1 MDCAAVATYGEQ
13 GRKSRKN
20 EVVDSTA
27 YAQQKVRLA
36 PWLRRATL
44 ACGLLT
50 ATAPWSG
57 ALADVSI
64 ADALSLVG
72 QGRYAEAREILEP
85 MLRQQPDSPEV
96 RLLHG
101 VLEARQGNLAD
112 AVVVFEGLRTDHP
125 TMFEAHNNLA
135 VLYARVG
142 RLDDARDA
150 LVAASELRSDP
161 VVYANLGDVYMK
173 LAERAYKRAHE
184 LRDADPATAEE
195 GGQAFAASEPEQTK
209 DEPPAVVEPEQ
220 TTDEPP
226 ATAAPV
232 EAGHDGDA
240 EAAEAEAEDPPSPAE
255 PEAAPDQGSGA
266 ACVRAGWF
274 EERAAAGDAADWM
287 RSAGAEAVEIRQEE
301 QQVIKNYQVYLPP
314 ASSREAARS
323 TANELRDKG
332 VSDIWIIDRGTQAN
346 GISLGVYRS
355 KGNTNRRVAQMEE
368 LGYSVLT
375 TANMKT
381 VTMYAVEAE
390 AAGDHSAVE
399 DAWNDRFQDYAIR
412 RVDCAD

>member
-1 MDCAAVATYGEQ
+1 M
-13 GRKSRKN
+13 
-20 EVVDSTA
+20 DSTA
-27 YAQQKVRLA
+27 YAQQKVRRA
-36 PWLRRATL
+36 PWLRRAAL

-50 ATAPWSG
+50 ATTPWSG

-72 QGRYAEAREILEP
+72 QGRFAEAREILEP

-96 RLLHG
+96 QLLHG

-150 LVAASELRSDP
+150 LVAASELRPDP

-184 LRDADPATAEE
+184 LRDADLPTAEE
-195 GGQAFAASEPEQTK
+195 GGQASAGSEPEQ
-209 DEPPAVVEPEQ
+209 A
-220 TTDEPP
+220 TDEPP
-226 ATAAPV
+226 AAAAPV
-232 EAGHDGDA
+232 VAQPDRDA
-240 EAAEAEAEDPPSPAE
+240 EAAETEEPPSPAE
-255 PEAAPDQGSGA
+255 PETAPDQVSSVV
-266 ACVRAGWF
+266 CIRAGWF

-287 RSAGAEAVEIRQEE
+287 RSAGAEAVAIRQEE
-301 QQVIKNYQVYLPP
+301 QQVIRNYQVYLPP
-314 ASSREAARS
+314 ASSREAAKS

-332 VSDIWIIDRGTQAN
+332 VSDIWIIDRGAQAN

-381 VTMYAVEAE
+381 VTRYAVEAE
-390 AAGDHSAVE
+390 GAGDHSALE
-399 DAWNDRFQDYAIR
+399 DAWNDKFQDYAIR
-412 RVDCAD
+412 RVDCADRS

>member
-1 MDCAAVATYGEQ
+1 MDCAAVATYGER
-13 GRKSRKN
+13 GRQSRKI

-27 YAQQKVRLA
+27 FAQQKARSA
-36 PWLRRATL
+36 PWLRRAAL
-44 ACGLLT
+44 ACGLLI
-50 ATAPWSG
+50 AGAPWSG

-96 RLLHG
+96 QLLHG
-101 VLEARQGNLAD
+101 VVEARQGNLAD
-112 AVVVFEGLRTDHP
+112 AVVIFEGLRADHP
-125 TMFEAHNNLA
+125 AMFEAHNNLA

-150 LVAASELRSDP
+150 LVAASELRPDP

-195 GGQAFAASEPEQTK
+195 GGQAAAVSEPEQAT
-209 DEPPAVVEPEQ
+209 DAPPAV
-220 TTDEPP
+220 
-226 ATAAPV
+226 AAPV
-232 EAGHDGDA
+232 EAERDHDT
-240 EAAEAEAEDPPSPAE
+240 EAAEAEEPPSPAE
-255 PEAAPDQGSGA
+255 PEAAPDQVSGV

-274 EERAAAGDAADWM
+274 EERAAAGDAAEWM
-287 RSAGAEAVEIRQEE
+287 RSAGAEAVAIRQEE
-301 QQVIKNYQVYLPP
+301 QQVIRNYQVYLPP
-314 ASSREAARS
+314 ASSREAARA
-323 TANELRDKG
+323 TANELRDRG
-332 VSDIWIIDRGTQAN
+332 VSDIWIIDRGAQVN

-355 KGNTNRRVAQMEE
+355 KANTNRRVAQMEE
-368 LGYSVLT
+368 LGYAVLT

-381 VTMYAVEAE
+381 VTRYAIEAE
-390 AAGDHSAVE
+390 AAGDHSALE
-399 DAWNDRFQDYAIR
+399 DAWNDRFQDYAIG
-412 RVDCAD
+412 RVDCAERT

>member
-1 MDCAAVATYGEQ
+1 
-13 GRKSRKN
+13 
-20 EVVDSTA
+20 
-27 YAQQKVRLA
+27 
-36 PWLRRATL
+36 
-44 ACGLLT
+44 
-50 ATAPWSG
+50 
-57 ALADVSI
+57 
-64 ADALSLVG
+64 
-72 QGRYAEAREILEP
+72 
-85 MLRQQPDSPEV
+85 MLRQQPDSPDV

-150 LVAASELRSDP
+150 LVAASELRPDP

-184 LRDADPATAEE
+184 LRDAEPATLGE
-195 GGQAFAASEPEQTK
+195 GGQASAGSEPEQTT

-220 TTDEPP
+220 TKDEPP
-226 ATAAPV
+226 AAAAPV
-232 EAGHDGDA
+232 VAERDRDA
-240 EAAEAEAEDPPSPAE
+240 EAAEAEEPPSPAE
-255 PEAAPDQGSGA
+255 PEAAPEQVSGVV
-266 ACVRAGWF
+266 CVRAGWF
-274 EERAAAGDAADWM
+274 EERAAADDAADWM
-287 RSAGAEAVEIRQEE
+287 RSAGAEAVAIRQEE
-301 QQVIKNYQVYLPP
+301 QQVIRNYQVYLPP

-390 AAGDHSAVE
+390 AAGDHSALE
-399 DAWNDRFQDYAIR
+399 DAWNDKFQDYAIR
-412 RVDCAD
+412 RVDCADRT